1 MASRSFPFLALLP
14 ATALLATF
22 ALLGCGGPSFEGK
35 VDVPDGYATYRG
47 NGVSFI
53 HPAAWKPTTRELGKG
68 ITEVRF
74 QDPAAAGDAAP
85 AVSLTVQPGVGDRF
99 DAMLDSERDVLETT
113 AGADV
118 SQDEVDVPG
127 ARKAYRSTIETGAT
141 KSQAVDV
148 LAPDG
153 RHLALAA
160 GGDEDTLDV
169 DAVIRSL
176 RLEQA

>member
-14 ATALLATF
+14 ASALLAVF
-22 ALLGCGGPSFEGK
+22 ALLGCGDPGFEGK
-35 VDVPDGYATYRG
+35 VDVPDGYAKYRG

-74 QDPAAAGDAAP
+74 QDPAAADA

-99 DAMLDSERDVLETT
+99 DAMLDSEREVLETT
-113 AGADV
+113 GGADV

-127 ARKAYRSTIETGAT
+127 ARKAYRSRIEAGAAT
-141 KSQAVDV
+141 SEALDV

-153 RHLALAA
+153 SHLALAA
-160 GGDEDTLDV
+160 GAPDGDEDALDV
-169 DAVIRSL
+169 GAVIGSL

>member
-1 MASRSFPFLALLP
+1 MAARPFPFLALLP

-22 ALLGCGGPSFEGK
+22 ALLGCGGPDFKGE

-47 NGVSFI
+47 NGVSFV
-53 HPAAWKPTTRELGKG
+53 HPATWKPATRELGKG

-74 QDPAAAGDAAP
+74 QNPAGSGA
-85 AVSLTVQPGVGDRF
+85 AVSLTVHADVGARF
-99 DAMLDSERDVLETT
+99 EAQLESERAVLE
-113 AGADV
+113 AAGGADV
-118 SQDEVDVPG
+118 SQDEVELPG
-127 ARKAYRSTIETGAT
+127 ARRAYRSTIEGEDAT
-141 KSQAVDV
+141 SEAVDV

-160 GGDEDTLDV
+160 GGDELDV

-176 RLEQA
+176 RLERS

>member
-1 MASRSFPFLALLP
+1 MAVRPFPLLALLP

-22 ALLGCGGPSFEGK
+22 ALLGCGGPDFKGR

-47 NGVSFI
+47 NGVSFV
-53 HPAAWKPTTRELGKG
+53 HPASWKLTTRELGKG

-74 QDPAAAGDAAP
+74 QDPSGADA
-85 AVSLTVQPGVGDRF
+85 AVSLTVQPDVGERF
-99 DAMLDSERDVLETT
+99 DALLESERTVLET
-113 AGADV
+113 AGGADV
-118 SQDEVDVPG
+118 SQDEVELPG
-127 ARKAYRSTIETGAT
+127 ALKAYRSTIDGDGAT
-141 KSQAVDV
+141 SQAVDV

-160 GGDEDTLDV
+160 GGDELDV

-176 RLEQA
+176 RLERS